1 MRPRPSRSSVSKS
14 RRPSSRLR
22 RRPAWTLSQTELNR
36 ASVKCSSIPPRCDVG
51 NSNPQIAVSV
61 ELYPA
66 LETPSRFSLP
76 WADARVLFSSGFGR
90 IDLSHFDWRMG
101 MERRRF
107 IVRAGGVLVAA
118 AATAAGDAPS
128 VIAQPKFQWRG
139 SAPGAPPPRGF
150 PGSGPPPGQK
160 PPPEEGGGAQHPGG
174 GGGRAGAGGRPLF
187 PP

>member
-22 RRPAWTLSQTELNR
+22 RRPAWTLSQTELKR
-36 ASVKCSSIPPRCDVG
+36 ASVKCSSIPPSFDVG
-51 NSNPQIAVSV
+51 NSNPQIEVSV

-66 LETPSRFSLP
+66 LETTSRFSLP
-76 WADARVLFSSGFGR
+76 WGDARVLFSSGFGR

-118 AATAAGDAPS
+118 AATAAGGRTGVHSP
-128 VIAQPKFQWRG
+128 PKVPG
-139 SAPGAPPPRGF
+139 GGLVGGGAPPAPPCGA
-150 PGSGPPPGQK
+150 GPSPGQK
-160 PPPEEGGGAQHPGG
+160 PPREG
-174 GGGRAGAGGRPLF
+174 
-187 PP
+187 